1 MLSLYVDDSGRS
13 SLHRSG
19 FSWLAAI
26 ALPLWALH
34 RRLWRTLIAVS
45 LLSPFLH
52 TLVGHLNERVPGQ
65 VAQGLLALA
74 WLLAWSLACG
84 AMANRW
90 HRHCL
95 ERAGYRV
102 IATEPPPP
110 VCPRGQT
117 A

>member
-13 SLHRSG
+13 ALHRGG

-34 RRLWRTLIAVS
+34 RRLWRTLLAVS
-45 LLSPFLH
+45 LLLPLLH
-52 TLVGHLNERVPGQ
+52 ALLSRLIETVPDQ
-65 VAQGLLALA
+65 ATQGLLALA

-84 AMANRW
+84 AVANRW

-95 ERAGYRV
+95 ERAGYRM
-102 IATEPPPP
+102 IATEL
-110 VCPRGQT
+110 PRTGGARVQT